1 MKNEAKINN
10 DIKNSRKIDY
20 LIKMLCLNKSITL
33 IKDSYLNNEDEE
45 MIDNNRMI
53 IDQDEE

>member
-1 MKNEAKINN
+1 
-10 DIKNSRKIDY
+10 
-20 LIKMLCLNKSITL
+20 LNKSITL